1 MNGDP
6 PKKDNQESANPSR
19 SLHKRPSHLVHDA
32 YSRAAS
38 ISQHYAPLLPTAA
51 PGSAATQKTATGSVH
66 PSGVRQGRGKRS
78 LPHAPLADDVIG
90 PRDEIIF
97 EFAPR
102 GQFMQVTA
110 MHAPTLT
117 EVTVVGSVQ
126 ASERE
131 MEQLA
136 LAKLRFVLRKKQT
149 GKS

>member
-1 MNGDP
+1 MTNEDEP
-6 PKKDNQESANPSR
+6 ENSSSKNPNRPWQNTVKPSR
-19 SLHKRPSHLVHDA
+19 MVHDA
-32 YSRAAS
+32 YSRAAN
-38 ISQHYAPLLPTAA
+38 IGQQYAPMA
-51 PGSAATQKTATGSVH
+51 PIVPPNAPNTPPQHGAGNMPA
-66 PSGVRQGRGKRS
+66 RGRGRRRQ
-78 LPHAPLADDVIG
+78 HAPIPNDVIG

-110 MHAPTLT
+110 MHAPSLT

-136 LAKLRFVLRKKQT
+136 LAKLRFVLRKKGAGQR
-149 GKS
+149 

>member
-1 MNGDP
+1 MTGDP
-6 PKKDNQESANPSR
+6 PQKNDQNKPTRPRQSPARPSR
-19 SLHKRPSHLVHDA
+19 QVHDA

-38 ISQHYAPLLPTAA
+38 ISQHYPPMAPAVPPGA
-51 PGSAATQKTATGSVH
+51 PGKPAPSAS
-66 PSGVRQGRGKRS
+66 PPQGKASRGRRRH
-78 LPHAPLADDVIG
+78 HAHMPDDVIG

-136 LAKLRFVLRKKQT
+136 LAKLRFVLRKKLA